1 MAFLENDPDA
11 LKQILEEKANSGYEV
26 FANGLKESG
35 WWDENKYLGDNHDV
49 AAAVNDGT
57 FVDGLAHYISF
68 GIEQNRQVGNK
79 LESAPP
85 SWDEGAYLCS
95 NPTAV
100 VSMMRGN
107 SKNGYDHFLQNYDGK
122 KLTGKF
128 RNIDGVPLDWD
139 EMAFLEN
146 DPDALKQ
153 ILEEKANSG
162 YEVFANRIKH
172 AGLWDEDSYLL
183 LKRCQSSGRPRHF

>member
-1 MAFLENDPDA
+1 
-11 LKQILEEKANSGYEV
+11 
-26 FANGLKESG
+26 
-35 WWDENKYLGDNHDV
+35 
-49 AAAVNDGT
+49 
-57 FVDGLAHYISF
+57 
-68 GIEQNRQVGNK
+68 
-79 LESAPP
+79 
-85 SWDEGAYLCS
+85 
-95 NPTAV
+95 
-100 VSMMRGN
+100 MMRGN

-183 LKRCQSSGRPRHF
+183 SHNDVNRAVDQGTFKDGLSHYISYGKNQNRKASVNIQKLSHHINKTGFL